1 MTVRQNRNRFR
12 GTSIAS
18 EVFQAQSHSLLHLLF
33 PFILSNMIFFFRER
47 LLQRSMDAEQLLVWV
62 YCL

>member
-1 MTVRQNRNRFR
+1 MTVDKIETGSE

-18 EVFQAQSHSLLHLLF
+18 EVFQARSHHLLHLLF
-33 PFILSNMIFFFRER
+33 TFILSNMIFFFRER